1 MLWVVLLSGR
11 FGHRLPVDGV
21 ELLRQTGR
29 YRSAIDGHYLQVELL
44 AVIAHQRQAAQR
56 SGLLP
61 ARGIPEGVTG
71 LYALVAAGHAA
82 REQQLP
88 MVVPNTGDRHAHP
101 PRLAY
106 PAELR
111 GSKRGGP

>member
-61 ARGIPEGVTG
+61 TRGVLERVTS
-71 LYALVAAGHAA
+71 LDTLLLASHAPG
-82 REQQLP
+82 EQQLP
-88 MVVPNTGDRHAHP
+88 MVARNTRDRHAHLS
-101 PRLAY
+101 RLV
-106 PAELR
+106 EEV
-111 GSKRGGP
+111 